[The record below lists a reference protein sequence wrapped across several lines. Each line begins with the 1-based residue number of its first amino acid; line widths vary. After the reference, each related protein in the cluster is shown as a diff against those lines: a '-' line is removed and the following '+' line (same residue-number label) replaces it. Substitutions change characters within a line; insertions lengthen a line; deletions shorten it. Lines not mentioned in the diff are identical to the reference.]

1 MKTFELNRAGIRTA
15 SYDPEQ
21 QRLEIEFLRGPR
33 YEYDAVPESVVQWFV
48 RTKDPA
54 GYLKRVL
61 RQASSIAS
69 WAVPKQS
76 PPVELEQRCA
86 RRWKACANSRRNPP
100 VPSEGKC

>member
-54 GYLKRVL
+54 GYLKRVITPGFVYRKL
-61 RQASSIAS
+61 GRAKI
-69 WAVPKQS
+69 S
-76 PPVELEQRCA
+76 PPVDLEQTLRA
-86 RRWKACANSRRNPP
+86 SL
-100 VPSEGKC
+100 EGVRKQSS